1 MISCQKIV
9 LTKTI
14 CKCVPF
20 ERVQL
25 CRLHNQQITITKLYI
40 YGCLKTLQES
50 GTVQTGFCQLL

>member
-40 YGCLKTLQES
+40 YGCLKTLRES
-50 GTVQTGFCQLL
+50 GTV